1 MAKIRLFNI
10 KNEVKEYK
18 SSTIDLE
25 KKLQNIIEANMEILF
40 GIKFLATEYTISHG
54 RIDSIGID
62 ENLCPVIFEYKRS
75 MNENVINQGLFYLD
89 WLLDHRDSFK
99 ILILNNKDSFELMLS
114 KMKKSDTSEII
125 DNIDWENPRI
135 VCVANDFT
143 KYDQHAVN
151 QMKYDISLVRYIKF
165 EDDLLLFEHMND
177 NSTNNIILSKM
188 TKSNKKE
195 SSEILSNLYEDIK
208 NYILSLGDDVTEK
221 VLKNYIAFRKLK
233 NIICIETSY
242 KDKLI
247 LRLKLDTDT
256 FPFEKNFSRN
266 TTGIGHWGTG
276 EVELTIRND
285 DDFEKAKPFLMQTYN
300 EN

>member
-1 MAKIRLFNI
+1 MAKIKLFNI
-10 KNEVKEYK
+10 KNGVKEYK
-18 SSTIDLE
+18 STTIDLE
-25 KKLQNIIEANMEILF
+25 RKLQNIIEANMEVLF
-40 GIKFLATEYTISHG
+40 GVKFLATEYSISHG

-75 MNENVINQGLFYLD
+75 INENVINQGLFYLD

-99 ILILNNKDSFELMLS
+99 MLVLNKQISDIS
-114 KMKKSDTSEII
+114 KII

-135 VCVANDFT
+135 ICVANDFT

-165 EDDLLLFEHMND
+165 EDDLLLFEHVND
-177 NSTNNIILSKM
+177 NDTNNNINISNIIK
-188 TKSNKKE
+188 TNKKE
-195 SSEILSNLYEDIK
+195 LSQILSNLYEDIK

-221 VLKNYIAFRKLK
+221 RLKHYIAFRKLK
-233 NIICIETSY
+233 NIICVETSY

-247 LRLKLDTDT
+247 LRLRLDTDI
-256 FPFEKNFSRN
+256 FPFEKDFSRN
-266 TTGIGHWGTG
+266 TTGIGHLGTG
-276 EVELTIRND
+276 DVELTIRNSN
-285 DDFEKAKPFLMQTYN
+285 DFEKAKPFLMQVYN

>member
-1 MAKIRLFNI
+1 MAKIKLFNI

-40 GIKFLATEYTISHG
+40 GVKFLATEYSISHG

-99 ILILNNKDSFELMLS
+99 MLLLNS
-114 KMKKSDTSEII
+114 KMSDII
-125 DNIDWENPRI
+125 DKIDWENPRI
-135 VCVANDFT
+135 ICIANDFT
-143 KYDQHAVN
+143 KYDQYAVN
-151 QMKYDISLVRYIKF
+151 QMKHDISLVRYIKF
-165 EDDLLLFEHMND
+165 EDDLLMFEHVND
-177 NSTNNIILSKM
+177 NNIKNNINSSNI
-188 TKSNKKE
+188 TKHNKNE
-195 SSEILSNLYEDIK
+195 STQILSNLYEDIK
-208 NYILSLGDDVTEK
+208 NYILSLGDDVSENI
-221 VLKNYIAFRKLK
+221 LKHYIAFRKLK
-233 NIICIETSY
+233 NIVCVETSY

-247 LRLKLDTDT
+247 LRLRLDTDT
-256 FPFEKNFSRN
+256 FPFEKDFSRN
-266 TTGIGHWGTG
+266 TTGIGHLGSG
-276 EVELTIRND
+276 DVELTIRNN
-285 DDFEKAKPFLMQTYN
+285 DDFEKAKPFLMQVYN

>member
-1 MAKIRLFNI
+1 MAKIKLFNI
-10 KNEVKEYK
+10 KNGVKEYK
-18 SSTIDLE
+18 STTIDLE
-25 KKLQNIIEANMEILF
+25 RKLQNIIEANMEVLF
-40 GIKFLATEYTISHG
+40 GVKFLATEYSISHG

-75 MNENVINQGLFYLD
+75 INENVINQGLFYLD

-99 ILILNNKDSFELMLS
+99 MLVLNKQISDIS
-114 KMKKSDTSEII
+114 KII

-135 VCVANDFT
+135 ICVANDFT

-165 EDDLLLFEHMND
+165 EDDLLLFEHVND
-177 NSTNNIILSKM
+177 NDTNNNINISNIIK
-188 TKSNKKE
+188 TNKKE
-195 SSEILSNLYEDIK
+195 LSQILSNLYEDIK

-221 VLKNYIAFRKLK
+221 RLKHYIAFRKLK
-233 NIICIETSY
+233 NIICVETSY

-247 LRLKLDTDT
+247 LRLRLDTDI
-256 FPFEKNFSRN
+256 FPFEKDFSRN
-266 TTGIGHWGTG
+266 TTGIGHLRTG
-276 EVELTIRND
+276 DVELTIRNSN
-285 DDFEKAKPFLMQTYN
+285 DFEKAKPFLMQVYN

>member
-1 MAKIRLFNI
+1 MAKIKLFNI

-40 GIKFLATEYTISHG
+40 GVKFLATEYSISHG

-99 ILILNNKDSFELMLS
+99 MLLLNS
-114 KMKKSDTSEII
+114 KMSDII
-125 DNIDWENPRI
+125 DKIDWENPRI
-135 VCVANDFT
+135 ICIANDFT
-143 KYDQHAVN
+143 KYDQYAVN
-151 QMKYDISLVRYIKF
+151 QMKHDISLVRYIKF
-165 EDDLLLFEHMND
+165 EDDLLMFEHVND
-177 NSTNNIILSKM
+177 NNIKNNMNSSNITKHNKNESTQ
-188 TKSNKKE
+188 
-195 SSEILSNLYEDIK
+195 ILSNLYEDIK
-208 NYILSLGDDVTEK
+208 NYILSLGDDVSENI
-221 VLKNYIAFRKLK
+221 LKHYIAFRKLK
-233 NIICIETSY
+233 NIVCVETSY

-247 LRLKLDTDT
+247 LRLRLDTDT
-256 FPFEKNFSRN
+256 FPFEKDFSRN
-266 TTGIGHWGTG
+266 TTGIGHLGSG
-276 EVELTIRND
+276 DVELTIRNN
-285 DDFEKAKPFLMQTYN
+285 DDFEKAKPYLMQVYN

>member
-1 MAKIRLFNI
+1 MAKIKLFNI

-40 GIKFLATEYTISHG
+40 GVKFLATEYSISHG

-99 ILILNNKDSFELMLS
+99 MLLLNS
-114 KMKKSDTSEII
+114 KMSDII
-125 DNIDWENPRI
+125 DKIDWENPRI
-135 VCVANDFT
+135 ICIANDFT
-143 KYDQHAVN
+143 KYDQYAVN
-151 QMKYDISLVRYIKF
+151 QMKHDISLVRYIKF
-165 EDDLLLFEHMND
+165 EDDLLMFEHVND
-177 NSTNNIILSKM
+177 NNIKNNINSSNI
-188 TKSNKKE
+188 TKHNKNE
-195 SSEILSNLYEDIK
+195 STQILSNLYEDIK
-208 NYILSLGDDVTEK
+208 NYILSLGDDVSENI
-221 VLKNYIAFRKLK
+221 LKHYIAFRKLK
-233 NIICIETSY
+233 NIVCVETSY

-247 LRLKLDTDT
+247 LRLRLDTDT
-256 FPFEKNFSRN
+256 FPFEKDFSRN
-266 TTGIGHWGTG
+266 TTGIGHLGSG
-276 EVELTIRND
+276 DVELTIRNN
-285 DDFEKAKPFLMQTYN
+285 DDFEKAKPYLMQVYN

>member
-1 MAKIRLFNI
+1 MAKIKLFNI

-40 GIKFLATEYTISHG
+40 GVKFLATEYSISHG

-99 ILILNNKDSFELMLS
+99 MLLLNS
-114 KMKKSDTSEII
+114 KMSDII
-125 DNIDWENPRI
+125 DKIDWENPRI
-135 VCVANDFT
+135 ICIANDFT
-143 KYDQHAVN
+143 KYDQYAVN
-151 QMKYDISLVRYIKF
+151 QMKHDISLVRYIKF
-165 EDDLLLFEHMND
+165 EDDLLMFEHVND
-177 NSTNNIILSKM
+177 NNIKNNTNSSNITKHNKNESTQ
-188 TKSNKKE
+188 
-195 SSEILSNLYEDIK
+195 ILSNLYEDIK
-208 NYILSLGDDVTEK
+208 NYILSLGDDVSENI
-221 VLKNYIAFRKLK
+221 LKHYIAFRKLK
-233 NIICIETSY
+233 NIVCVETSY

-247 LRLKLDTDT
+247 LRLRLDTDT
-256 FPFEKNFSRN
+256 FPFEKDFSRN
-266 TTGIGHWGTG
+266 TTGIGHLGSG
-276 EVELTIRND
+276 DVELTIRNS
-285 DDFEKAKPFLMQTYN
+285 DDFEKAKPFLMQVYN

>member
-1 MAKIRLFNI
+1 MAKIKLFNI

-40 GIKFLATEYTISHG
+40 GVKFLATEYSISHG

-99 ILILNNKDSFELMLS
+99 MLLLNS
-114 KMKKSDTSEII
+114 KMSDII
-125 DNIDWENPRI
+125 DKIDWENPRI
-135 VCVANDFT
+135 ICIANDFT
-143 KYDQHAVN
+143 KYDQYAVN
-151 QMKYDISLVRYIKF
+151 QMKHDISLVRYIKF
-165 EDDLLLFEHMND
+165 EDDLLMFEHVND
-177 NSTNNIILSKM
+177 NNIKNNTNSSNITKHNKNESTQ
-188 TKSNKKE
+188 
-195 SSEILSNLYEDIK
+195 ILSNLYEDIK
-208 NYILSLGDDVTEK
+208 NYILSLGDDVSENI
-221 VLKNYIAFRKLK
+221 LKHYIAFRKLK
-233 NIICIETSY
+233 NIVCVETSY

-247 LRLKLDTDT
+247 LRLRLDTDT
-256 FPFEKNFSRN
+256 FPFEKDFSRN
-266 TTGIGHWGTG
+266 TTGIGHLGSG
-276 EVELTIRND
+276 DVELTIRNN
-285 DDFEKAKPFLMQTYN
+285 DDFEKAKPFLIQVYN